1 MVSGSSVPPPVA
13 SPRMRAA
20 PRRKRGRTGAVL
32 RTAAPEVCGRTAPCR
47 GEKPSAARIPPPSPP
62 LPSAPLRRGMRGFG
76 TAEGL
81 GAPTAA
87 ALLPASGP
95 GPPEP
100 PALLPVPPGAE
111 AGAGQRYCSSSG
123 SFAAQLG
130 SRRCGCERR
139 SRLLGRPPVLP
150 LAVPLPQPGFP
161 LHSSTALRAA
171 AKLLPDCC
179 GVTSLSSSLTGPPSP
194 SQDPHSPLMR
204 NPAAIH
210 ISGWGSS
217 CAPMPALKRGE

>member
-32 RTAAPEVCGRTAPCR
+32 RTAAPEGCGRTAPCR
-47 GEKPSAARIPPPSPP
+47 GEEPSAARIPPPSPP
-62 LPSAPLRRGMRGFG
+62 LPSPPHPSPPLGRGMRGFG

-123 SFAAQLG
+123 SFAAELG

-139 SRLLGRPPVLP
+139 I
-150 LAVPLPQPGFP
+150 
-161 LHSSTALRAA
+161 
-171 AKLLPDCC
+171 PDR
-179 GVTSLSSSLTGPPSP
+179 TPITIPGPP
-194 SQDPHSPLMR
+194 
-204 NPAAIH
+204 
-210 ISGWGSS
+210 
-217 CAPMPALKRGE
+217 

>member
-20 PRRKRGRTGAVL
+20 PRRKRGMTGAVL
-32 RTAAPEVCGRTAPCR
+32 RTAAP
-47 GEKPSAARIPPPSPP
+47 
-62 LPSAPLRRGMRGFG
+62 
-76 TAEGL
+76 
-81 GAPTAA
+81 
-87 ALLPASGP
+87 
-95 GPPEP
+95 
-100 PALLPVPPGAE
+100 E

-123 SFAAQLG
+123 SFAAELG

-139 SRLLGRPPVLP
+139 
-150 LAVPLPQPGFP
+150 
-161 LHSSTALRAA
+161 STALRAA

>member
-1 MVSGSSVPPPVA
+1 
-13 SPRMRAA
+13 MRAA

-32 RTAAPEVCGRTAPCR
+32 RTGGAGGVRENGSMPGRGTER
-47 GEKPSAARIPPPSPP
+47 GPNPPAVPSPP
-62 LPSAPLRRGMRGFG
+62 LPSPPLGRGMRGFG

-100 PALLPVPPGAE
+100 PALLPVPPRAE

-139 SRLLGRPPVLP
+139 I
-150 LAVPLPQPGFP
+150 
-161 LHSSTALRAA
+161 
-171 AKLLPDCC
+171 PDR
-179 GVTSLSSSLTGPPSP
+179 TPITIPGPP
-194 SQDPHSPLMR
+194 
-204 NPAAIH
+204 
-210 ISGWGSS
+210 
-217 CAPMPALKRGE
+217 

>member
-47 GEKPSAARIPPPSPP
+47 GEEPSAARIPPPSPP
-62 LPSAPLRRGMRGFG
+62 LPSAPLGRGMRGFG

-123 SFAAQLG
+123 SFAAEFG

-139 SRLLGRPPVLP
+139 I
-150 LAVPLPQPGFP
+150 
-161 LHSSTALRAA
+161 
-171 AKLLPDCC
+171 PDR
-179 GVTSLSSSLTGPPSP
+179 TPITIPGPP
-194 SQDPHSPLMR
+194 
-204 NPAAIH
+204 
-210 ISGWGSS
+210 
-217 CAPMPALKRGE
+217 

>member
-32 RTAAPEVCGRTAPCR
+32 RTAAPE
-47 GEKPSAARIPPPSPP
+47 
-62 LPSAPLRRGMRGFG
+62 
-76 TAEGL
+76 
-81 GAPTAA
+81 
-87 ALLPASGP
+87 
-95 GPPEP
+95 
-100 PALLPVPPGAE
+100 

-139 SRLLGRPPVLP
+139 
-150 LAVPLPQPGFP
+150 
-161 LHSSTALRAA
+161 STALRAA

-210 ISGWGSS
+210 ISGWGLQLCPNAFIKDRRMNERNRGAFPPDIAHRLRVG
-217 CAPMPALKRGE
+217 CATRAAFCPRAVSAGMCAYGGVQRWC

>member
-47 GEKPSAARIPPPSPP
+47 GEEPSAARIPPPSPP
-62 LPSAPLRRGMRGFG
+62 LPSAPLGRGMRGFG

-111 AGAGQRYCSSSG
+111 EPGSG
-123 SFAAQLG
+123 TAA
-130 SRRCGCERR
+130 
-139 SRLLGRPPVLP
+139 RL
-150 LAVPLPQPGFP
+150 A
-161 LHSSTALRAA
+161 ALQ
-171 AKLLPDCC
+171 
-179 GVTSLSSSLTGPPSP
+179 LSSEVEDVAVKEESLTGPPSP

-204 NPAAIH
+204 NLAAIH
-210 ISGWGSS
+210 ISGWASS

>member
-1 MVSGSSVPPPVA
+1 
-13 SPRMRAA
+13 MRAA
-20 PRRKRGRTGAVL
+20 PRRKRGRTGAGAEDSGAGGV
-32 RTAAPEVCGRTAPCR
+32 RENGSMPGRGTER
-47 GEKPSAARIPPPSPP
+47 GPNPRAV
-62 LPSAPLRRGMRGFG
+62 PSAPVRTPPLRSAVGCGD
-76 TAEGL
+76 L
-81 GAPTAA
+81 GR
-87 ALLPASGP
+87 LKDSGP
-95 GPPEP
+95 PPPQRCCPHPGRAPPEP

-139 SRLLGRPPVLP
+139 
-150 LAVPLPQPGFP
+150 
-161 LHSSTALRAA
+161 STALRAA

-217 CAPMPALKRGE
+217 FAPMPALKRGE

>member
-111 AGAGQRYCSSSG
+111 VAGAGQRYCSSSG

-139 SRLLGRPPVLP
+139 
-150 LAVPLPQPGFP
+150 
-161 LHSSTALRAA
+161 STALRAA

>member
-32 RTAAPEVCGRTAPCR
+32 RTAAPE
-47 GEKPSAARIPPPSPP
+47 
-62 LPSAPLRRGMRGFG
+62 
-76 TAEGL
+76 
-81 GAPTAA
+81 
-87 ALLPASGP
+87 
-95 GPPEP
+95 
-100 PALLPVPPGAE
+100 

-139 SRLLGRPPVLP
+139 
-150 LAVPLPQPGFP
+150 
-161 LHSSTALRAA
+161 STALRAA

>member
-32 RTAAPEVCGRTAPCR
+32 RTAAP
-47 GEKPSAARIPPPSPP
+47 
-62 LPSAPLRRGMRGFG
+62 
-76 TAEGL
+76 
-81 GAPTAA
+81 
-87 ALLPASGP
+87 
-95 GPPEP
+95 
-100 PALLPVPPGAE
+100 E